1 VSGGD
6 NVSFDF
12 QEKIPIYIQVV
23 DIIKKD
29 ISKDILKSGDK
40 LPSVRDMAT
49 RFKVNPNT
57 IQRAYLELEKE
68 AITYTQRGMGT
79 YISENTQVIEEVKN
93 STIKSMAL
101 MVIKQFKELDMDKGE
116 AIKIIEENW

>member
-1 VSGGD
+1 MG
-6 NVSFDF
+6 FDF
-12 QEKIPIYIQVV
+12 QEKIPIYIQIV
-23 DIIKKD
+23 DLIKKD
-29 ISKDILKSGDK
+29 ISKEILKPGDK

-79 YISENTQVIEEVKN
+79 YISEDEKVIEEVKN
-93 STIKSMAL
+93 STIKNIAL
-101 MVIKQFKELDMDKGE
+101 MVIKELKELDMDKSE
-116 AIKIIEENW
+116 AIRIIEENW

>member
-1 VSGGD
+1 MSGGD

-29 ISKDILKSGDK
+29 ISKDILKPGDK